1 MIMCRF
7 CLIICRL
14 LDDSNFEVARCVKG
28 RLLGLFHIGC
38 KVAQCVNEKLL
49 G

>member
-7 CLIICRL
+7 SLIKCKL

-28 RLLGLFHIGC
+28 RLLSSFHIGR
-38 KVAQCVNEKLL
+38 KVARCVNEKLL